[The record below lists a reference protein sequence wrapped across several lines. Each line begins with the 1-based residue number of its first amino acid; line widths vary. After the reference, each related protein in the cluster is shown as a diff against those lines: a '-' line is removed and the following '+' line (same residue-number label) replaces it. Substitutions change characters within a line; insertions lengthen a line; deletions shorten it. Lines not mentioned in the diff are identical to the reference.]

1 MTSPLGVPPK
11 RLFVGLW
18 RARYSWKMGCARSWA
33 PALGALGLVALIGGC
48 STSRQAGA
56 ALDAGRR
63 ATLQG
68 DLLEALEHATD
79 SATAQLA
86 LGEAAE
92 ALGEFDAALSA
103 YQAAA
108 RRSSSTRTWLRL
120 GEVADRMGQVDVAIQ
135 SFEHAYGPWR
145 EHASLGVEVG
155 VVMFGTCVPK
165 AYPSVSDLW
174 TMCLPLATRIGRT
187 ALEAT
192 YNRVLTMNRTD
203 AHRQTEGPRALR
215 VAVRLEPDLDDE
227 RRFLDAPYGRDA
239 RRGPTPFGVR

>member
-1 MTSPLGVPPK
+1 
-11 RLFVGLW
+11 
-18 RARYSWKMGCARSWA
+18 MGCARSWA
-33 PALGALGLVALIGGC
+33 PALGALGLVALIAGC
-48 STSRQAGA
+48 STSRQSGA
-56 ALDAGRR
+56 APDAGRR

-68 DLLEALEHATD
+68 DLLEALEHYRTATRLAPD

-92 ALGEFDAALSA
+92 ALGEFDEALRA

-135 SFEHAYGPWR
+135 SLEHAYGPWR
-145 EHASLGVEVG
+145 EHASLGVE
-155 VVMFGTCVPK
+155 
-165 AYPSVSDLW
+165 
-174 TMCLPLATRIGRT
+174 IG
-187 ALEAT
+187 T

-203 AHRQTEGPRALR
+203 AHASVGWLRLEARRQTEGPRALR

>member
-1 MTSPLGVPPK
+1 
-11 RLFVGLW
+11 
-18 RARYSWKMGCARSWA
+18 MGCARSWA
-33 PALGALGLVALIGGC
+33 PALGALGLVALIAGC

-68 DLLEALEHATD
+68 DLLEALEHDRTATRLATD

-92 ALGEFDAALSA
+92 ALGEFDEALSA

-135 SFEHAYGPWR
+135 SLEHAYGPWR

-155 VVMFGTCVPK
+155 VVIFGTCVPK
-165 AYPSVSDLW
+165 ACPSVSDLW
-174 TMCLPLATRIGRT
+174 TMCLPSATRIGRT
-187 ALEAT
+187 APEAT

-203 AHRQTEGPRALR
+203 THRQTEGPRALR